1 VGAGDHG
8 PSVIGEFEMIEPYAV
23 ALFSYGTLQLEA
35 VQIKSFGRL
44 LEGRADAMPGFKKE
58 MLEITDPDVIEL
70 SGERFH
76 PVVSASTSSSDEVV
90 GKVFFISVEELEAA
104 DRYEVS
110 DYKRI
115 EVILNSGIQA
125 WVYVK
130 A

>member
-1 VGAGDHG
+1 M
-8 PSVIGEFEMIEPYAV
+8 PTSYPV

-35 VQIKSFGRL
+35 VQMESFGRL
-44 LEGRADAMPGFKKE
+44 LAGRDDAMPGFKME
-58 MLEITDPDVIEL
+58 MLEITDPDVIRT

-76 PVVSASTSSSDEVV
+76 PVVSASGDPNDEVA
-90 GKVFFISVEELEAA
+90 GKLFFISAEELEAA

-110 DYKRI
+110 DYKRV
-115 EVILNSGIQA
+115 EVPLKSGIRA